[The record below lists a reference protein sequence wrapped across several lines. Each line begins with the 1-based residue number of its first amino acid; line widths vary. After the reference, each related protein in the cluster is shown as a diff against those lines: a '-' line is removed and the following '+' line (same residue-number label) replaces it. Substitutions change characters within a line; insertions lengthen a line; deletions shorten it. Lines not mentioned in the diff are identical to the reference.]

1 MKTSTVD
8 GFKFRDKN
16 ETGDGDLFESFTGLA
31 LASSENADK
40 TILENPETKTF
51 WIGQRSVDMPIKGI
65 ILIMNTKN
73 NEDYVTLQI
82 RREPGGARSKSN
94 KDNVKNDSF

>member
-1 MKTSTVD
+1 MKTSSVD

-51 WIGQRSVDMPIKGI
+51 WIGQKSVDRPIKGI
-65 ILIMNTKN
+65 TGNMDNG
-73 NEDYVTLQI
+73 EYVTLQI
-82 RREPGGARSKSN
+82 RREPGGAISKSN
-94 KDNVKNDSF
+94 KDNV

>member
-8 GFKFRDKN
+8 GFKFRVKN

-51 WIGQRSVDMPIKGI
+51 WIGQKSVEMPIKGI
-65 ILIMNTKN
+65 KRNIQMDNG
-73 NEDYVTLQI
+73 EYVTLQI

-94 KDNVKNDSF
+94 KDKVKNDSF

>member
-40 TILENPETKTF
+40 TILENPETKNF
-51 WIGQRSVDMPIKGI
+51 WIGQKSVDMPIKGI
-65 ILIMNTKN
+65 KHNIQMDNGA
-73 NEDYVTLQI
+73 YVTLQI